1 MRQSEIA
8 SLCIGL
14 LAMAVPAWAQAQ
26 AVAPVGS
33 RASDGSVP
41 ESAPPEPATVP
52 CPADG
57 MDHCFQVPGVAIPPE
72 AGDRREILPAP
83 PLWSL
88 SVSGGLSPRDGGAT
102 GAYGAVELRRQIGHG
117 YVQVG
122 GMRYHTPLLSD
133 AVSAASTFNV
143 GTLAGGVNL
152 NNWLLDGYVSYGWQ
166 DFGAVRVDD
175 GSGQTTLVRPS
186 NAATKGSPYY
196 GAGISL
202 GRMIPVNNRIFITPT
217 AAVVYAWGR
226 WLHPAGSI
234 PQIPGAPAL
243 VGQDYATGEPT
254 WTGTARLRI
263 DRMMGKA
270 RRSYLGLSVAAL
282 WSSNA
287 TSFAGAGGVGG
298 VGGPAG
304 SGPGLPGPGAGFLR
318 LRDPWAEI
326 AMHGSLAVTRLVRA
340 EMTVARTVGLVS
352 GDTTTINFGL
362 RHQF

>member
-14 LAMAVPAWAQAQ
+14 LAMAVPTGAQAQ

-41 ESAPPEPATVP
+41 ETAPPEPATVP

-72 AGDRREILPAP
+72 AGDRREILPSP

-234 PQIPGAPAL
+234 PRSP
-243 VGQDYATGEPT
+243 
-254 WTGTARLRI
+254 
-263 DRMMGKA
+263 A
-270 RRSYLGLSVAAL
+270 RRR
-282 WSSNA
+282 SSGRITPPANRP
-287 TSFAGAGGVGG
+287 
-298 VGGPAG
+298 GPAPPACA
-304 SGPGLPGPGAGFLR
+304 STA
-318 LRDPWAEI
+318 
-326 AMHGSLAVTRLVRA
+326 
-340 EMTVARTVGLVS
+340 
-352 GDTTTINFGL
+352 
-362 RHQF
+362 

>member
-1 MRQSEIA
+1 
-8 SLCIGL
+8 
-14 LAMAVPAWAQAQ
+14 
-26 AVAPVGS
+26 
-33 RASDGSVP
+33 
-41 ESAPPEPATVP
+41 
-52 CPADG
+52 
-57 MDHCFQVPGVAIPPE
+57 MDHCFQVPGVAILPKR
-72 AGDRREILPAP
+72 GDRREILPSP

-102 GAYGAVELRRQIGHG
+102 GAYGAVELRQIGHG

-234 PQIPGAPAL
+234 PDPRAGARRAGL
-243 VGQDYATGEPT
+243 RHRRTT

-263 DRMMGKA
+263 GPDDGQGGAAIWAVGGRPVVEQRHLLCRSGRGGRR
-270 RRSYLGLSVAAL
+270 RRSGGIGAGAAGAGRGLPAAARSLGGDCDAWLAGGD
-282 WSSNA
+282 
-287 TSFAGAGGVGG
+287 TAGAGGDDGGAHGGAG
-298 VGGPAG
+298 VGGYHHGQFGAAP
-304 SGPGLPGPGAGFLR
+304 SVLRILPRTKTGPKGKGL
-318 LRDPWAEI
+318 
-326 AMHGSLAVTRLVRA
+326 LAVGRIDCRGTPA
-340 EMTVARTVGLVS
+340 
-352 GDTTTINFGL
+352 
-362 RHQF
+362 